1 MKSELLG
8 TKAFVTIA
16 DFGCFT
22 RAADELNLSQPAL
35 TRRVKK
41 LEEHLKVSLFERTTR
56 KGLC

>member
-22 RAADELNLSQPAL
+22 RAADDSIYRN
-35 TRRVKK
+35 R
-41 LEEHLKVSLFERTTR
+41 H
-56 KGLC
+56 